1 MKAIVCQCP
10 LDKQILMLVQRK
22 LCQKPITSSTVDPK
36 LLQSTIVNAVLA
48 YNGKSW
54 NYIDGSIDL
63 TS

>member
-1 MKAIVCQCP
+1 
-10 LDKQILMLVQRK
+10 MLVQRK